1 MKTKED
7 KKTYVIAII
16 VIILFSA
23 ILYAYFSQNDA
34 YATETSSE
42 NNDVEFSNAKEINIY
57 KIIRNN
63 NDESQKEEIETKEEV
78 LEFMTK
84 YKTNKD
90 LPKGT
95 IQVLQEGREGLQQI
109 SLKKTYK
116 YGELVN
122 EEQIGAKITKASI
135 DKIVEIGDA
144 NYSSNYQVKVRRHCL
159 CNC

>member
-1 MKTKED
+1 M
-7 KKTYVIAII
+7 
-16 VIILFSA
+16 
-23 ILYAYFSQNDA
+23 
-34 YATETSSE
+34 
-42 NNDVEFSNAKEINIY
+42 EFSNAKEINIY

>member
-1 MKTKED
+1 MPTNCARRNIFSTMLHIRD
-7 KKTYVIAII
+7 S
-16 VIILFSA
+16 LFQRA
-23 ILYAYFSQNDA
+23 PF
-34 YATETSSE
+34 
-42 NNDVEFSNAKEINIY
+42 F
-57 KIIRNN
+57 IIRNN